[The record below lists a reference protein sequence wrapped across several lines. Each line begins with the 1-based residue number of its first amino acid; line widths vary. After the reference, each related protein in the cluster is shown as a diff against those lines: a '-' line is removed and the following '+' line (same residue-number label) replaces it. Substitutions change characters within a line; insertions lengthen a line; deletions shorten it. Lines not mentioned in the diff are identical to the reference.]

1 MKRTLIGMALAGI
14 LCGLALAATGTT
26 AVPEELY
33 SLYLN
38 RDYAA
43 AQKLLT
49 DALAGAKDADA
60 RLALSIELGDLYLD
74 KLHNYQDAE
83 SIYKAL
89 IEQYPNAKN
98 IADVIYRLGVT
109 DEREEEF
116 LDAAQEYEKVAIKY
130 QGSTFA
136 EDALNAIER
145 CFRKNYQ
152 DRAAY
157 VDGFPITRLEFDDQV
172 SRSPAQ
178 YEKFEEKL
186 KLLNTMIDDRLVFAE
201 AQTTKLPASP
211 DFTTQMN
218 DFRRDQMLQTWYDR
232 EVVKKVVIDDSMKKN
247 YYQSRK
253 NDYITPEQVRAREIQ
268 VKTREEADS
277 VYDMVVNQKL
287 GFDTLAKVR
296 SLAPDKARGGDM
308 GFFRKGVRAK
318 EIDDAAF
325 SMKAGDVSKPI
336 KIADGYVI
344 LKVEDKRERK
354 ERTYDEVVG
363 EIEGRLK
370 PEKTQARLNK
380 LLDDLKKGHV
390 QQDTGALAANR
401 DTVALVDGQPVLMAD
416 INKMM
421 DRIPPMYRP
430 QFDSP
435 EGKKKI
441 LDQLITEKL
450 VLRLAEVNKYWL
462 TSDVT
467 GATLDRE
474 RSLLSSMLKKRET
487 LDRVRIEDKE
497 IQAEYKK
504 TIKDFKV
511 AEQVHAKEIT
521 FKSRAQADSVRR
533 LLLDKKNPVSF
544 DSMAK
549 TVSVS
554 ATRWASG
561 DMGMIT
567 RGSKPKEIEKV
578 LFGLKPK
585 TIGAVVKFNDTS
597 FAIYRV
603 EEHKPASVRPLSE
616 VKSKIERKLSQ
627 TAEKKLLDD
636 YMAAL
641 RKKAKIVIELKDE
654 PPETMPPESMT
665 GLPGDTGTVNVLPVS
680 KELFSPQEA
689 GAADVMGSVY
699 FRFDKSGL
707 DAAARKTLDSL
718 VVTLKSQPNL
728 NVLVVGNSDKV
739 GDAKVNEAVALQR
752 AETVKA
758 YLVKAGV
765 DAARLELK
773 SLGES
778 EARADKPSERWK
790 DRRVDVIAK

>member
-1 MKRTLIGMALAGI
+1 MKRTLFGLVLAGVF
-14 LCGLALAATGTT
+14 CGLASAAGS
-26 AVPEELY
+26 AVPDEVY
-33 SLYLN
+33 TRYMSH
-38 RDYAA
+38 DYGAA
-43 AQKLLT
+43 RKLLT
-49 DALAGAKDADA
+49 DALAAAKDADA

-74 KLHNYQDAE
+74 KLRDYQDAE
-83 SIYKAL
+83 SVYKAL
-89 IEQYPNAKN
+89 IEQYPDARN

-109 DEREEEF
+109 DEREEEY
-116 LDAAQEYEKVAIKY
+116 LDAAQEYERVAIKY

-157 VDGFPITRLEFDDQV
+157 VDDYPITRLEFDDQV

-178 YEKFEEKL
+178 YEKFEDKL

-201 AQTTKLPASP
+201 AERTKLPASS

-232 EVVKKVVIDDSMKKN
+232 EVVKKVAIDDTMKRN
-247 YYQSRK
+247 YYQAHRS
-253 NDYITPEQVRAREIQ
+253 DYITPEQVRAREIQ
-268 VKTREEADS
+268 VKTKEEADS

-296 SLAPDKARGGDM
+296 SVAPDKARGGDM

-325 SMKAGDVSKPI
+325 SMKTGDVSKPI

-354 ERTYDEVVG
+354 ERTYDDVAG

-390 QQDTGALAANR
+390 NQDTAALAANR

-416 INKMM
+416 VNKMIE
-421 DRIPPMYRP
+421 RIPPMYRQ

-435 EGKKKI
+435 EGKKRI

-450 VLRLAEVNKYWL
+450 VLRLAEQNKYWL
-462 TSDVT
+462 ASDVT

-474 RSLLSSMLKKRET
+474 RTLLSSMLKKRET
-487 LDRVRIEDKE
+487 TDRVRVEDKE
-497 IQAEYKK
+497 IQADYKK

-521 FKSRAQADSVRR
+521 FKTRSSADSVRR

-544 DSMAK
+544 DSMAR

-554 ATRWASG
+554 ATRWAAG

-567 RGSKPKEIEKV
+567 RGSKPKEVEKV

-585 TIGAVVKFNDTS
+585 TLSGVVKFSDTS

-603 EEHKPASVRPLSE
+603 EEHKAATTRPLTE
-616 VKSKIERKLSQ
+616 VKPKIERKLQ
-627 TAEKKLLDD
+627 QAAEKKLLDD
-636 YMAAL
+636 YLAAL
-641 RKKAKIVIELKDE
+641 RKNAKIVIELKDE
-654 PPETMPPESMT
+654 PPETMPSEMMPGET
-665 GLPGDTGTVNVLPVS
+665 GDTGMVSVLPVAREPFNS
-680 KELFSPQEA
+680 QDISEQSVL
-689 GAADVMGSVY
+689 GSVY

-718 VVTLKSQPNL
+718 VATLKLQPEL
-728 NVLVVGNSDKV
+728 NVLVTGNSDKV
-739 GDAKVNEAVALQR
+739 GDAKVNEAVARQR
-752 AETVKA
+752 AETVKT
-758 YLVKAGV
+758 YLVKAGI

-773 SLGES
+773 SLGETG
-778 EARADKPSERWK
+778 AKADKPSDYWR
-790 DRRVDVIAK
+790 DRRVDIIAK